1 MRRTSTLPVRQ
12 RGAALLLAMLAVI
25 VAMSTLLLTKL
36 SRDDLR
42 ILQLERSQAMLAEAR
57 TALIDFAL
65 VNPDVNPGQAHSL
78 PCPDIDSSGGFA
90 EGESHTSACGAAG
103 VSAMGR
109 LPWKT
114 LGVPA
119 LKDAA
124 SACLWYVVSGSY
136 KQAGVDTAELI
147 NVDTNGQ
154 LQLFDIE
161 SAAISEG
168 LAAEDRPVAMVI
180 AAMQPLS
187 VQIRSGSS
195 AGSFCVPGA
204 NPANYLDT
212 EAISGISNAALS
224 GTADTLDL
232 LAVVAGSSD
241 DHNDRIMTIS
251 RADIERR
258 VSNRA
263 NYLSD
268 MRSLGLAAAACIA
281 DYGAN
286 NPGGADDKRL
296 PWPAPVALADYRPDV
311 SYNDAD
317 SGLYSGRLADIADDS
332 NTSTGNSIAR
342 VLSDCNSTAVPA
354 WTPVQLARWQHWK
367 DHFFYA
373 VAGSHSPVAAAP
385 TICASCLTVNG
396 SGQYAAVLLFANSRL
411 SSGGQLRNVPPI
423 DADTKSNSANYLE
436 GLNAANVP
444 GTAAA
449 SDYLSGPLSGTFNDL
464 LFCIDDQ
471 LVVSEC

>member
-1 MRRTSTLPVRQ
+1 MTRISTLRPRQ
-12 RGAALLLAMLAVI
+12 HGAALLLAMLAVI
-25 VAMSTLLLTKL
+25 VAMSTILLATL
-36 SRDDLR
+36 SGDDLR
-42 ILQLERSQAMLAEAR
+42 IRQLERSQAMLAAAR

-65 VNPDVNPGQAHSL
+65 VNPDVNPGEAHSL

-90 EGESHTSACGAAG
+90 EGEAHTSACGALG
-103 VSAMGR
+103 VSTMGR

-124 SACLWYVVSGSY
+124 SVCLWYVVSGSY
-136 KQAGVDTAELI
+136 KQAGAATAAMI

-161 SAAISEG
+161 SAGISEG

-180 AAMQPLS
+180 AAMRPLS
-187 VQIRSGSS
+187 AQIRTGPV
-195 AGSFCVPGA
+195 AGSPCVPDA
-204 NPANYLDT
+204 NPASYLDT
-212 EAISGISNAALS
+212 DSISGISNASLN
-224 GTADTLDL
+224 GTADTLDIL
-232 LAVVAGSSD
+232 GVVAGNSQ
-241 DHNDRIMTIS
+241 DHNDRIVTIS

-258 VSNRA
+258 VINHA
-263 NYLSD
+263 GYLSD
-268 MRSLGLAAAACIA
+268 MRSLGLAAAACVA

-286 NPGGADDKRL
+286 NPGGANDKRL
-296 PWPAPVALADYRPDV
+296 PWPAPVALPDYRPDA
-311 SYNDAD
+311 SYDDAD
-317 SGLYSGRLADIADDS
+317 SGLYSGRLMDVANDS
-332 NTSTGNSIAR
+332 NTSTGNVIAR
-342 VLSDCNSTAVPA
+342 VLSDCNSVAVPE
-354 WTPVQLARWQHWK
+354 WTPIQFARWQHWK

-373 VAGSHSPVAAAP
+373 VAGSHSPTAAAP
-385 TICASCLTVNG
+385 SICGSCLTVNG
-396 SGQYAAVLLFANSRL
+396 SGQYAAVLVFANSRL
-411 SSGGQLRNVPPI
+411 SSGGQLRNAPPT
-423 DADTKSNSANYLE
+423 DADTKSNSGNYLE

-444 GTAAA
+444 GTAVA